1 MNERMEELLAIYAL
15 GGLMDDEAREV
26 ELFVA
31 ENDEAQAELQEL
43 MQTTAVLPQVAFPV
57 QPSSSLEASLFARV
71 TADAEKRFPA
81 ATPRRAPR
89 QNLLEIVR
97 SWFSM
102 PLVGGVSVAL
112 AVLVMVF
119 ALSLNRQVTNLQNQV
134 ADQNAQ
140 LTALESQVAN
150 LEEDNLGLNGNVS
163 DLTTEN
169 VSLRKEVQTLEEE
182 KTASEELASSMEQQL
197 LAVLNERE
205 DLVQEYSQAQSLNVA
220 LQNDLTQAQEVLT
233 LFSSPDAYYVSLP
246 GTETQPQAQAQMIVD
261 PEGQV
266 AVLFVEGM
274 EPLEAGKVYQV
285 LLIRDDGHD
294 TAETF
299 AVGGEGKSALIVHS
313 QAPFDTFTSI
323 GVSVEP
329 EGGSPQRTGDIIL
342 LGSIES

>member
-1 MNERMEELLAIYAL
+1 MSLRNKMNERMEELLAIYAL

-112 AVLVMVF
+112 AALVMVF
-119 ALSLNRQVTNLQNQV
+119 ALSLNRQVTNLQDQV

-220 LQNDLTQAQEVLT
+220 LQNDLT
-233 LFSSPDAYYVSLP
+233 
-246 GTETQPQAQAQMIVD
+246 
-261 PEGQV
+261 
-266 AVLFVEGM
+266 
-274 EPLEAGKVYQV
+274 
-285 LLIRDDGHD
+285 
-294 TAETF
+294 
-299 AVGGEGKSALIVHS
+299 
-313 QAPFDTFTSI
+313 
-323 GVSVEP
+323 
-329 EGGSPQRTGDIIL
+329 
-342 LGSIES
+342 